1 MQPMKE
7 SIVTILHGIKA
18 WGDAR
23 ISRLREELQRQIRAA
38 RQMAVAAKQ
47 SADNADKR
55 IGQLWDGVDG
65 AYERLSELE
74 ARPNEELR
82 LISHDTLQESVSAV
96 EIPSLSVPLSE
107 LYVQAYI
114 PGNPDSPQNRVT
126 ALKVLI
132 GLAKSS
138 TTTQWQYAFDL
149 GSAHPTGFVFARGRV
164 NLRTGECESSSVHI
178 EHPEAGGWANPYS
191 SDTSH
196 YYGPWMLDAMKGAND
211 FSYDFVEGGGKING
225 IRISAGLGN
234 TFVAGTEFL
243 IMGR

>member
-1 MQPMKE
+1 MKE
-7 SIVTILHGIKA
+7 SIITLLHGIKA

-107 LYVQAYI
+107 LYIQAYI
-114 PGNPDSPQNRVT
+114 PGNPDLSQTRIVAPS
-126 ALKVLI
+126 VLI

-138 TTTQWQYAFDL
+138 ATTQWQYAFDL
-149 GSAHPTGFVFARGRV
+149 GSAHTTGFVFARGRV
-164 NLRTGECESSSVHI
+164 NLRTGECESSSVYV
-178 EHPEAGGWANPYS
+178 EHPEAGRANPYS
-191 SDTSH
+191 SATSH
-196 YYGPWMLDAMKGAND
+196 YYGPWKLDAMKDAND

-234 TFVAGTEFL
+234 VFVAGTEFL

>member
-18 WGDAR
+18 WGDAS
-23 ISRLREELQRQIRAA
+23 ISRLREDLQRQIRAA

-149 GSAHPTGFVFARGRV
+149 GSAHTTGFVFARGRV
-164 NLRTGECESSSVHI
+164 NLRTGECESSSV
-178 EHPEAGGWANPYS
+178 HPEAGGWANPYS

>member
-1 MQPMKE
+1 MKE
-7 SIVTILHGIKA
+7 SIITLLHGIKA

-149 GSAHPTGFVFARGRV
+149 GSAHTTGFVFARGRV
-164 NLRTGECESSSVHI
+164 NLRTGECESS
-178 EHPEAGGWANPYS
+178 AGWANPYS
-191 SDTSH
+191 SATSH
-196 YYGPWMLDAMKGAND
+196 YYGPWKLDAMKGAND

-234 TFVAGTEFL
+234 VFVAGTEFL

>member
-1 MQPMKE
+1 MKE
-7 SIVTILHGIKA
+7 SIITLLHGIKA

-107 LYVQAYI
+107 LYIQAYI
-114 PGNPDSPQNRVT
+114 PGNPELSPTRIV
-126 ALKVLI
+126 APSVRI
-132 GLAKSS
+132 GLPQSS
-138 TTTQWQYAFDL
+138 IAMQWQYAFDL
-149 GSAHPTGFVFARGRV
+149 GNAHPPGFVFARGCV
-164 NLRTGECESSSVHI
+164 NLRTGECESSSVYV
-178 EHPEAGGWANPYS
+178 EHPEAGRANPYS
-191 SDTSH
+191 SATSH
-196 YYGPWMLDAMKGAND
+196 YYGPWKLDAMKGAND

-234 TFVAGTEFL
+234 VFVAGTEFL

>member
-18 WGDAR
+18 WGDAS
-23 ISRLREELQRQIRAA
+23 ISRLREDLQRQIRAV
-38 RQMAVAAKQ
+38 RQTAVAAKQ

-55 IGQLWDGVDG
+55 IGQLWDGMDG

-74 ARPNEELR
+74 ARPNEELK
-82 LISHDTLQESVSAV
+82 LISHDTFQESVSMI

-132 GLAKSS
+132 GLPIVISITQGFTSIPKAKS
-138 TTTQWQYAFDL
+138 
-149 GSAHPTGFVFARGRV
+149 
-164 NLRTGECESSSVHI
+164 
-178 EHPEAGGWANPYS
+178 
-191 SDTSH
+191 
-196 YYGPWMLDAMKGAND
+196 
-211 FSYDFVEGGGKING
+211 
-225 IRISAGLGN
+225 
-234 TFVAGTEFL
+234 
-243 IMGR
+243 

>member
-1 MQPMKE
+1 MKE
-7 SIVTILHGIKA
+7 SIITLLHGIKA

-65 AYERLSELE
+65 AYERLSKLE

-149 GSAHPTGFVFARGRV
+149 GSAHTTGFVFARGRV
-164 NLRTGECESSSVHI
+164 NLRTGECESS
-178 EHPEAGGWANPYS
+178 AGWANPYS
-191 SDTSH
+191 SATSH
-196 YYGPWMLDAMKGAND
+196 YYGPWKLDAMKGAND

-234 TFVAGTEFL
+234 VFVAGTEFL